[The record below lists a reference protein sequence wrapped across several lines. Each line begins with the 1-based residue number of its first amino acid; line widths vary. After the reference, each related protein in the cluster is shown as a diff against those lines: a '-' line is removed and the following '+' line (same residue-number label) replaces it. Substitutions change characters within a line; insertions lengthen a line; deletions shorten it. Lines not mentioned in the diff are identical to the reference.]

1 MLSPRLACSAWMM
14 PTMALRTSATCTG
27 SINQAIELVGRPGR
41 GGGRVARHGRRNGR
55 NAGPHGTSRG
65 RRCRSALDRH
75 RVAFEPAHRRAGV
88 EVCFSERRLQPG
100 ITMDMSS
107 NETIK
112 HAVMAGMGL
121 SFLSLHTV
129 GPVHCGL
136 IAYFG
141 PT

>member
-1 MLSPRLACSAWMM
+1 MVGPVAAAAALHATAAEMAAM
-14 PTMALRTSATCTG
+14 PAHTVPVEAD
-27 SINQAIELVGRPGR
+27 V
-41 GGGRVARHGRRNGR
+41 VV
-55 NAGPHGTSRG
+55 
-65 RRCRSALDRH
+65 ALDRH